1 MEWAEA
7 LVPAVLVALVVFG
20 SIAVGILV
28 WRRYRRERQDRS

>member
-7 LVPAVLVALVVFG
+7 LVPAVLVALAIFG

-28 WRRYRRERQDRS
+28 WRRIQRRRR